1 MFRSVDL
8 DSELLG
14 LVPRASNYRAK
25 SLQACHS
32 SELGT
37 RASCFGWSDSSFLD
51 VTLPTVDPCLM
62 SLLEDQY
69 HSHYVIDRFYPSGLP
84 LAPKP

>member
-37 RASCFGWSDSSFLD
+37 RASCFGWSDSSFPGCNI
-51 VTLPTVDPCLM
+51 TYCRP
-62 SLLEDQY
+62 LLNE
-69 HSHYVIDRFYPSGLP
+69 PP
-84 LAPKP
+84 